1 MTGLNKITDK
11 ILSDAQA
18 DAQSVLEAAEEKC
31 RQIDDEYA
39 EKADSIKETLNE
51 AAEKEAE
58 SIVVRAK
65 SSAALEKRNI
75 LLETKSNLID
85 EAFASALSE
94 ILAFDDVKY
103 RDLLV
108 SLLVSALREQVQAET
123 ASRTL
128 YGEDEALVPER
139 YEVVLNSRD
148 RSRFAETLLSE
159 FRASAQK
166 TIDKE
171 FIDKVVLS
179 ESVANID
186 GGLILRYG
194 DIESNCSLSVIM
206 KQMRPALEAKVSD
219 TLFG

>member
-31 RQIDDEYA
+31 RQIDAEYA

-108 SLLVSALREQVQAET
+108 SLLVSALREQVQSET
-123 ASRTL
+123 VSRTL

-148 RSRFAETLLSE
+148 RTKFAETLLSE
-159 FRASAQK
+159 FRAPAQR